1 MVLYFKRHTAV
12 LFLSIFFVK
21 IAICLLAFK
30 CNNFDQQK
38 VYSVIMQ
45 LEIENEQHPNE
56 EANELFNKENAF
68 SKFEWIAYST
78 HLNKSNSAKISL
90 NVLNFYPINHD
101 YTEIVTPPPEFKI
114 S

>member
-1 MVLYFKRHTAV
+1 MAL
-12 LFLSIFFVK
+12 
-21 IAICLLAFK
+21 CLATLKFS
-30 CNNFDQQK
+30 NYDQQR

-56 EANELFNKENAF
+56 EATELFIKESKF
-68 SKFEWIAYST
+68 TKFEWTTNKSY
-78 HLNKSNSAKISL
+78 HLNDHLSNISL
-90 NVLNFYPINHD
+90 NILNFYPINHN